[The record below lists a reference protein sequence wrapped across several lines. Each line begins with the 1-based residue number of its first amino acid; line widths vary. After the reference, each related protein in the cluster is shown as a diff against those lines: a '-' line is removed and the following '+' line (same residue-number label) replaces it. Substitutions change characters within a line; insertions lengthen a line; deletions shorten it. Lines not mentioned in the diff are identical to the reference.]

1 MKMKEED
8 EEKNVNEVDEE
19 NNIGK
24 EDEICVDERY

>member
-1 MKMKEED
+1 MKEED